1 MSLAKDLW
9 KEKQMYFEVT
19 SIPRLNQRY
28 NLKYQPLFFL
38 NSYLFIYFWLSLC
51 GCMGFSL
58 VVVSGSYSP
67 AVVCRLLIEE
77 ASLAAA
83 QGLGVQAPAGA
94 GPGL

>member
-1 MSLAKDLW
+1 
-9 KEKQMYFEVT
+9 
-19 SIPRLNQRY
+19 
-28 NLKYQPLFFL
+28 
-38 NSYLFIYFWLSLC
+38 
-51 GCMGFSL
+51 MGFSL